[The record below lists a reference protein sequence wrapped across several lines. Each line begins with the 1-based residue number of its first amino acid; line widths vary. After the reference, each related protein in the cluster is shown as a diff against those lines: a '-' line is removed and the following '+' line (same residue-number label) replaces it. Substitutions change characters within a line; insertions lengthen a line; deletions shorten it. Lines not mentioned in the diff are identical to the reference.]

1 MEGKVRGP
9 MRMWVRCRGWW
20 QRGERGDVP
29 GWVMITV
36 MTILLV
42 SALFA
47 MFNAQVTSFFRAGL
61 DQLTSG

>member
-1 MEGKVRGP
+1 MRGYLWWTRLRR
-9 MRMWVRCRGWW
+9 MRS
-20 QRGERGDVP
+20 ERGDVP

-47 MFNAQVTSFFRAGL
+47 AFNQQVTSFFQSGL
-61 DQLTSG
+61 DQLSSN

>member
-1 MEGKVRGP
+1 MQI
-9 MRMWVRCRGWW
+9 RMWCRSQWG
-20 QRGERGDVP
+20 RNERGDVP

-47 MFNAQVTSFFRAGL
+47 VFNSEVTSFFRSGL
-61 DQLTSG
+61 DHLTSG

>member
-9 MRMWVRCRGWW
+9 MRIWVRCRSWW
-20 QRGERGDVP
+20 LRDERGDVP

-47 MFNAQVTSFFRAGL
+47 MFNAQVTSFFKSGL

>member
-1 MEGKVRGP
+1 
-9 MRMWVRCRGWW
+9 MRRLIGWTLRCRC
-20 QRGERGDVP
+20 RDERGDVP

-47 MFNAQVTSFFRAGL
+47 AFNAQVTSFFQSGL
-61 DQLTSG
+61 DSLTSG

>member
-1 MEGKVRGP
+1 
-9 MRMWVRCRGWW
+9 MRISTGCRRRWG
-20 QRGERGDVP
+20 RDERGDVP

-47 MFNAQVTSFFRAGL
+47 VFNAEVTSFFKSGL
-61 DQLTSG
+61 DHLTSG